1 SLDMIKG
8 SRSALAVQSS
18 ILLAQSTAK
27 SLFGDSDPMGQVL
40 MVDNRY
46 ELKVTGIY
54 EDLPGNSSFS
64 DLLFITPLELLV
76 NDGNGNV
83 SWFNNWVMVLVE
95 LADNVDMNAV
105 SLAVRDAKLKNVG
118 AELTKFKPAMLL
130 HPMTDWYLYS
140 NFDNGVNTR
149 DGRIEMVRLFGIIGI
164 FVLFL
169 ACINFMNLSTA
180 RSEKRARE
188 VGIRKVAGS
197 FRSQLIG
204 QFFSESFLVV
214 CLAFA
219 LSMILVQLALPTF
232 NEVAGKNVNVI
243 WSNPWLWLLGFGVIF
258 ITAVIAGSY
267 PAFYLSSFS
276 PGKVL
281 KGTFR
286 AGRRATIPR
295 KVLVVVQFTVSI
307 VLIVGTVIIYQ
318 QIQFVKNRPVGYNR
332 DGLLTI
338 PMKT

>member
-1 SLDMIKG
+1 
-8 SRSALAVQSS
+8 
-18 ILLAQSTAK
+18 
-27 SLFGDSDPMGQVL
+27 
-40 MVDNRY
+40 
-46 ELKVTGIY
+46 
-54 EDLPGNSSFS
+54 
-64 DLLFITPLELLV
+64 
-76 NDGNGNV
+76 
-83 SWFNNWVMVLVE
+83 
-95 LADNVDMNAV
+95 
-105 SLAVRDAKLKNVG
+105 
-118 AELTKFKPAMLL
+118 MLL

-180 RSEKRARE
+180 RSEKRSRE

-232 NEVAGKNVNVI
+232 NEVTGKNVNVI

-281 KGTFR
+281 KGTFH

-307 VLIVGTVIIYQ
+307 VLMVGTVIIYQ

-332 DGLLTI
+332 NGLLTI
-338 PMKT
+338 PMKTEEVGKNFSALRNDLLATGLVREVSMSECEVTDMWWSDYGFQWEGKDPGMQDNLYRGVVDFEFGKTVGWKILQGRDFSRDIASDSAAMILNEAMVDYMGFEDPLGQVVRGYGIDYTVIGVVEDMI